1 MFPRSILTALV
12 TIAIVLPM
20 VALVLLGV
28 ASLLGA
34 MQDMGG
40 QAVVRRAAHA
50 AAILWIIDLVLLL
63 VGVGVDS
70 LGRDRRS
77 DD

>member
-1 MFPRSILTALV
+1 MLPRSTLTAIV
-12 TIAIVLPM
+12 TIAIVLPI
-20 VALVLLGV
+20 VVLVLLGV
-28 ASLLGA
+28 AGLLSA

-63 VGVGVDS
+63 VGIGLDS
-70 LGRDRRS
+70 LGRDRPS

>member
-1 MFPRSILTALV
+1 MLPRSTLTAIV
-12 TIAIVLPM
+12 AIAIVLPI

-28 ASLLGA
+28 AGLLGA
-34 MQDMGG
+34 MQDLGG
-40 QAVVRRAAHA
+40 QAIVRRAAHA

-63 VGVGVDS
+63 VGVGVDA
-70 LGRDRRS
+70 LGRDRQS